1 MFSKV
6 HPSKINENQTMI
18 KSKKSKNNHNQKNN
32 QKSPQKHPNSK
43 QKNIPIFSIEK
54 VQDNFPDDYKKRR
67 FILLDTE
74 TTGLEIT
81 SDRLISINAVEM
93 IKG

>member
-6 HPSKINENQTMI
+6 HPSMINDPQTMI

-32 QKSPQKHPNSK
+32 QKSPQKHLNSK

-54 VQDNFPDDYKKRR
+54 VRDNFPGDYK
-67 FILLDTE
+67 
-74 TTGLEIT
+74 
-81 SDRLISINAVEM
+81 
-93 IKG
+93 